1 MDNSKIN
8 VGLIG
13 FGRMGSKY
21 LRNFN
26 ATGKYHFS
34 YICDVDPEA
43 RAMAKKLSPE
53 STVVDNEDVIFN
65 DDNVQCVILS
75 TLANMRKE
83 QIDKAVSHGKHVI
96 SEKPIADTPERE
108 WAAVKCVENSNVLS
122 TVNLYLR
129 NSWYH
134 NRMKQYIEEG
144 EIGDPPTMTRRKK
157 MPTLKT
163 NS

>member
-65 DDNVQCVILS
+65 DDNVCLLYTS
-75 TLANMRKE
+75 DA
-83 QIDKAVSHGKHVI
+83 
-96 SEKPIADTPERE
+96 ADE
-108 WAAVKCVENSNVLS
+108 L
-122 TVNLYLR
+122 
-129 NSWYH
+129 
-134 NRMKQYIEEG
+134 
-144 EIGDPPTMTRRKK
+144 
-157 MPTLKT
+157 
-163 NS
+163 